1 MNKTIE
7 LSTGKIVDLSRFVAL
22 IPDDEMA
29 ENHQYLLILEGYT
42 QSINLNVE
50 EANSVK
56 KHLQVDTEKKHNGTW
71 DREEQLRL
79 NQPKMKKLK
88 EKIERM
94 KQEKPSAEKADF
106 NDQKLE
112 SNLDI
117 NSPHAN
123 PHWDEEAQLRKNQ
136 PLMKLV
142 KQWQE
147 KKSGNPPTE
156 EEIREYQDIQKSLER
171 NRFIEQ
177 TS

>member
-22 IPDDEMA
+22 IPNYETA
-29 ENHQYLLILEGYT
+29 EDSQYSLFLEGYA
-42 QSINLNVE
+42 QAINLNSE
-50 EANSVK
+50 EVILIK
-56 KHLQVDTEKKHNGTW
+56 KHLQVNTEKKHDGTW

-88 EKIERM
+88 EKIDRM
-94 KQEKPSAEKADF
+94 KQEQPSAEKADF

-123 PHWDEEAQLRKNQ
+123 PHWDREAQLMKNQ

-147 KKSGNPPTE
+147 KKSENSPTE
-156 EEIREYQDIQKSLER
+156 EEIREYQDIQESLKR